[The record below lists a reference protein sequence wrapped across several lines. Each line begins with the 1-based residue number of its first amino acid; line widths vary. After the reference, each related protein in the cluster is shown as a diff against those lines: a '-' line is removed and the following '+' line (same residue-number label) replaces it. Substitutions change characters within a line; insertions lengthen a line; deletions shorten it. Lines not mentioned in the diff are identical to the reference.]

1 MTATVSSVTR
11 LGAYEP
17 FDLQVARGQ
26 VYGHSTVNIYGA
38 NGSFTGNTYY
48 PVWENVAAYAY
59 PSSAVVMTVASAAGA
74 SDAGVKVQVQGLDA
88 NYAMLN
94 ETVTLNASGTV
105 NTTGEIG
112 RAHV

>member
-48 PVWENVAAYAY
+48 PVWEN
-59 PSSAVVMTVASAAGA
+59 
-74 SDAGVKVQVQGLDA
+74 
-88 NYAMLN
+88 
-94 ETVTLNASGTV
+94 
-105 NTTGEIG
+105 EIG